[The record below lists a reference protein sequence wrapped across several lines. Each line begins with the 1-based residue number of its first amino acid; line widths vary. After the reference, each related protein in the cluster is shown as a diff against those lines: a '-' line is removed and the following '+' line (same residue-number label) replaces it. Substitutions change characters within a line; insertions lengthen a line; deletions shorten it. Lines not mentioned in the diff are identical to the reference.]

1 MDGDKR
7 RKEIMELLNT
17 EKDPLSGTS
26 LAKRL
31 GVSRQVIVQDIA
43 LLRATNRNILSTN
56 RGYMLYGKQEDKL
69 TCKRVVAVKHTDE
82 QMRDEL
88 YCIVDAG
95 AKVLDVIVEHELYG
109 QISVDLFINS
119 RRDVDEFMEKLP
131 DALRPGGRV
140 AILTFHSGEDKLVKK
155 ALKEGY
161 KAGIYSDYAKDVIR
175 PSAQECA
182 QNGRARSTK
191 MRWAVKA
198 E

>member
-56 RGYMLYGKQEDKL
+56 RGYILYGKQEDKL

-82 QMRDEL
+82 QMRDEIGNTSEL
-88 YCIVDAG
+88 QSQDSISYAVFCLKKKKTRKTNRTVADSADA
-95 AKVLDVIVEHELYG
+95 E
-109 QISVDLFINS
+109 
-119 RRDVDEFMEKLP
+119 
-131 DALRPGGRV
+131 
-140 AILTFHSGEDKLVKK
+140 
-155 ALKEGY
+155 
-161 KAGIYSDYAKDVIR
+161 
-175 PSAQECA
+175 
-182 QNGRARSTK
+182 
-191 MRWAVKA
+191 
-198 E
+198 

>member
-17 EKDPLSGTS
+17 EKEPLSGTS

-119 RRDVDEFMEKLP
+119 RRDVDEFMERIRKSKSQPLNVLTGGKHWHTVEADTEPMLQGIGEKL
-131 DALRPGGRV
+131 R
-140 AILTFHSGEDKLVKK
+140 EK
-155 ALKEGY
+155 GY
-161 KAGIYSDYAKDVIR
+161 L
-175 PSAQECA
+175 QE
-182 QNGRARSTK
+182 
-191 MRWAVKA
+191 
-198 E
+198 

>member
-43 LLRATNRNILSTN
+43 LRATNRNILSTN
-56 RGYMLYGKQEDKL
+56 RGYILYGKQEDKM

-119 RRDVDEFMEKLP
+119 RRDVDEFMEKLLSNT
-131 DALRPGGRV
+131 ARP
-140 AILTFHSGEDKLVKK
+140 
-155 ALKEGY
+155 LKELTGD
-161 KAGIYSDYAKDVIR
+161 IHFHTI
-175 PSAQECA
+175 E
-182 QNGRARSTK
+182 
-191 MRWAVKA
+191 A
-198 E
+198 ESEKILDLVEEGLKEKQFLIS

>member
-82 QMRDEL
+82 L

-119 RRDVDEFMEKLP
+119 RRDVDEFMEKLLGNT
-131 DALRPGGRV
+131 ARP
-140 AILTFHSGEDKLVKK
+140 
-155 ALKEGY
+155 LKELTGDIHFHTIE
-161 KAGIYSDYAKDVIR
+161 AESDRILDLVEEGLKEKQFLI
-175 PSAQECA
+175 S
-182 QNGRARSTK
+182 
-191 MRWAVKA
+191 
-198 E
+198 

>member
-56 RGYMLYGKQEDKL
+56 RGYILYGKQEDKL

-95 AKVLDVIVEHELYG
+95 AKAVSYTHLTLPTKRIV
-109 QISVDLFINS
+109 
-119 RRDVDEFMEKLP
+119 
-131 DALRPGGRV
+131 
-140 AILTFHSGEDKLVKK
+140 
-155 ALKEGY
+155 
-161 KAGIYSDYAKDVIR
+161 
-175 PSAQECA
+175 
-182 QNGRARSTK
+182 
-191 MRWAVKA
+191 
-198 E
+198 

>member
-43 LLRATNRNILSTN
+43 LLRATNKNILSTN
-56 RGYMLYGKQEDKL
+56 RGYILYGKQKDKM

-119 RRDVDEFMEKLP
+119 RRDVDEFVEKLLSNT
-131 DALRPGGRV
+131 ARP
-140 AILTFHSGEDKLVKK
+140 
-155 ALKEGY
+155 LKELTGDIHFHTIE
-161 KAGIYSDYAKDVIR
+161 AESDRILDLVEEGLKEKQFLI
-175 PSAQECA
+175 S
-182 QNGRARSTK
+182 
-191 MRWAVKA
+191 
-198 E
+198 

>member
-43 LLRATNRNILSTN
+43 LLRATNKNILSTN
-56 RGYMLYGKQEDKL
+56 RGYILYGKQEDKM
-69 TCKRVVAVKHTDE
+69 TCKRVVAVKHTD
-82 QMRDEL
+82 
-88 YCIVDAG
+88 

-119 RRDVDEFMEKLP
+119 RRDVDEFVEKLLSNT
-131 DALRPGGRV
+131 ARP
-140 AILTFHSGEDKLVKK
+140 
-155 ALKEGY
+155 LKELTGDIHFHTIE
-161 KAGIYSDYAKDVIR
+161 AESDRILDLVEEGLKEKQFLI
-175 PSAQECA
+175 S
-182 QNGRARSTK
+182 
-191 MRWAVKA
+191 
-198 E
+198 